1 MVAILL
7 LLSTWIVTSSTAGAT
22 LQVSRSETATCR
34 IMGELVRLPDLS
46 EASGIAASRTR
57 PGVLWAHNDS
67 GLPIIVALDQRGAI
81 KGRVRLV
88 GAKVDDW
95 EDIAVGPCPQGSCVY
110 VGDIGDNRGRR
121 QRITIYRTVEPSPD
135 ATASQPVEAF
145 HATYPDGP
153 HDAESLFV
161 TPAGEVFIV
170 TKSDP
175 GSVAIYRFPLRSG
188 SATLERVGEPLTTK
202 ANPKDRPTG
211 ADSSPDGQWIA
222 VRTASRL
229 AFYAAADLT
238 SGRWRESFRYDLES
252 VHEPQGEGVTFGDDG
267 TIYLVGESGGKAG
280 GGTFARLACALVPVR

>member
-7 LLSTWIVTSSTAGAT
+7 SVSAWIVTSSTAGAT
-22 LQVSRSETATCR
+22 LQVSRADTATCR
-34 IMGELVRLPDLS
+34 MLGELVRLPDLP

-67 GLPIIVALDQRGAI
+67 GPPIIVALDQRGAI

-95 EDIAVGPCPQGSCVY
+95 EDIAVGPCPQGLCVY

-170 TKSDP
+170 TKGDP

-202 ANPKDRPTG
+202 AGPKDRPTG

-222 VRTASRL
+222 VRTASWI
-229 AFYAAADLT
+229 AFYAAAEFT

-280 GGTFARLACALVPVR
+280 GGTFVRLACALAPVR